1 MYACKDFLHAQALRS
16 QTQSQTMRPDAAQDP
31 DPHLCSG
38 PATPPNAAHS
48 HEMWPS
54 MSPPWCLQP
63 WLHRAAGW
71 AQGSWHLPAGRL
83 RVGGPTGDMGAK
95 TPRAV
100 SPPALRLPASF
111 LLPSSK
117 QALSHQHPHR
127 VSVSWTPI
135 ALMAA
140 LQDRLSSTR
149 GSNSSSQN

>member
-1 MYACKDFLHAQALRS
+1 MPISRYTHACKDFLHAQALRS

-38 PATPPNAAHS
+38 PATPPNAVHG

-83 RVGGPTGDMGAK
+83 RVGEPTGDMGAK

-100 SPPALRLPASF
+100 SPPALWLPAATVPPSPAANRPSAISTLTGYQF
-111 LLPSSK
+111 PGPPLL
-117 QALSHQHPHR
+117 
-127 VSVSWTPI
+127 
-135 ALMAA
+135 
-140 LQDRLSSTR
+140 
-149 GSNSSSQN
+149 